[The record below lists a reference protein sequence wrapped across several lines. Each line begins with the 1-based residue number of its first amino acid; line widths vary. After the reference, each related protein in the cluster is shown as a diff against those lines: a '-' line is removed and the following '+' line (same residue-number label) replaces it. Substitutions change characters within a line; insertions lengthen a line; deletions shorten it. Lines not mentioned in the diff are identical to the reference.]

1 MAATGSCETL
11 MNGMNHLG
19 HNAVGQQNGKP
30 ENLDDLIKVLWLIY
44 LFNSFTVPI
53 LEDERMF

>member
-1 MAATGSCETL
+1 

-19 HNAVGQQNGKP
+19 HNAVGQQNAKP

-53 LEDERMF
+53 LEDELMF

>member
-19 HNAVGQQNGKP
+19 HNAVGQQNAKP

-53 LEDERMF
+53 LEDELMF

>member
-11 MNGMNHLG
+11 MNDMNHLG

-53 LEDERMF
+53 LEDELMF